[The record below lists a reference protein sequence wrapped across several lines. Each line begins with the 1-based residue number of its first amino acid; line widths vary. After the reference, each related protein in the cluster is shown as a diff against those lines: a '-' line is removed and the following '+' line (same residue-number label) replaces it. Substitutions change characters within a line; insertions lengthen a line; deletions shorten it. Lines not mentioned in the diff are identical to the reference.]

1 MKLDLTDADFAR
13 LARFLHDTA
22 GLVFDDTRRDS
33 LGYALGERL
42 PRTPFSEVTPYLDH
56 VMSAEGAEERQQL
69 IDEVTIPETFFFR
82 NPPQIRALGRQ
93 VLPELLRTH
102 SDSKRLVIWSA
113 GCSSGEEPY
122 TVAMLLLEMIPD
134 IREWDVRIIATDVSQ
149 RALTAARRGRYGQR
163 SVQLA
168 DAERVGRF
176 FDLDNGD
183 YVVKPE
189 VRALVTFRLH
199 NLVTDPSP
207 FLTREVDLVL
217 CRNVTIYFDRDTTRS
232 LMDRFH
238 RSLDDGGYLFLG
250 HAETLWQ
257 ITDAF
262 RLVTL
267 GDAFVYR
274 RIDPPKVERRIGLG
288 ALKAFGWR
296 SGSPQHTAEPAPAP
310 TVTSPAPAAVV
321 GPVDVPAQ
329 AVPGGRPA
337 PASPRLHTHVR
348 EPAPAPVQPVFDYLP
363 SLQLVHQELK
373 AGRYLL
379 AAEMAESLA
388 AREPLLA
395 EAHYLRGMALCNQ
408 GRDRDALDPLRKAV
422 FLDSNSGFA
431 HFLLAGALSRL
442 GESSA
447 AAVSYRA
454 AAETLGRRAGD
465 AVAAE
470 LGGRSIAELVVLCRS
485 LAGTSEDKAK
495 RATSGGRA

>member
-1 MKLDLTDADFAR
+1 MKLDFSDADFAR
-13 LARFLHDTA
+13 LTRFLHDVA
-22 GLVFDDTRRDS
+22 GLVFDETRRDS

-42 PRTPFSEVTPYLDH
+42 PHTRFSEVTAYLDH
-56 VMSAEGAEERQQL
+56 VMSPEGAEERQQL
-69 IDEVTIPETFFFR
+69 LDEVTIPETYFFR

-93 VLPELLRTH
+93 VLPELVRANAE
-102 SDSKRLVIWSA
+102 SKRLVIWSA
-113 GCSSGEEPY
+113 GCSTGEEPY
-122 TVAMLLLEMIPD
+122 TVAMLLIELIPD
-134 IREWDVRIIATDVSQ
+134 HRDWDIRIIATDVSQ
-149 RALTAARRGRYGQR
+149 RALAAARRGRYGQR

-176 FDLDNGD
+176 FDYEHGD

-189 VRALVTFRLH
+189 VRSLVTFRHH

-207 FLTREVDLVL
+207 FLSREIDLVL
-217 CRNVTIYFDRDTTRS
+217 CRNVTIYFNRETTRG
-232 LMDRFH
+232 LMERFH
-238 RSLDDGGYLFLG
+238 HSLADGGYLFLG

-262 RLVTL
+262 VLVTL

-274 RIDPPKVERRIGLG
+274 RVDPPKPERKIGLG
-288 ALKAFGWR
+288 SLKAFGWR
-296 SGSPQHTAEPAPAP
+296 NGAGPERVEVPVQPPPARPPAP
-310 TVTSPAPAAVV
+310 VSS
-321 GPVDVPAQ
+321 
-329 AVPGGRPA
+329 
-337 PASPRLHTHVR
+337 ASLLSRLQLPVR
-348 EPAPAPVQPVFDYLP
+348 EPAPAPAPAAPVVDYLP
-363 SLQLVHQELK
+363 SLRLVHQELA

-408 GRDRDALDPLRKAV
+408 GRDRDALDSLRKAV
-422 FLDSNSGFA
+422 YLDSNAGFA
-431 HFLLAGALSRL
+431 HFLLAGALARL
-442 GESSA
+442 GESA
-447 AAVSYRA
+447 AAAASYRA

-485 LAGTSEDKAK
+485 LAGSSEQRVRDAVQ
-495 RATSGGRA
+495 GGR

>member
-1 MKLDLTDADFAR
+1 MKLDLTDTDFAR
-13 LARFLHDTA
+13 LTRFLHDTA
-22 GLVFDDTRRDS
+22 GLVFDDSRRDS
-33 LGYALGERL
+33 LGYALGERI
-42 PRTPFSEVTPYLDH
+42 PRTEFTDVTPYLDH
-56 VMSAEGAEERQQL
+56 VMSPDGVEERQHL
-69 IDEVTIPETFFFR
+69 LDEVTIPETYFFR

-93 VLPELLRTH
+93 VLPELVRANAE
-102 SDSKRLVIWSA
+102 SKRLVIWSA
-113 GCSSGEEPY
+113 GCSTGEEPY
-122 TVAMLLLEMIPD
+122 TVAMLLLELIPD
-134 IREWDVRIIATDVSQ
+134 IRDWDVRIIATDVSQ
-149 RALTAARRGRYGQR
+149 RALSAARRGRYGQR

-176 FDLDNGD
+176 FDFENGD

-189 VRALVTFRLH
+189 VRALVSFRHH

-207 FLTREVDLVL
+207 FFNREIDLVL
-217 CRNVTIYFDRDTTRS
+217 CRNVTIYFNRETTRG

-238 RSLDDGGYLFLG
+238 RSLTDGGYLFLG

-288 ALKAFGWR
+288 TLKAFGWR
-296 SGSPQHTAEPAPAP
+296 AGAGP
-310 TVTSPAPAAVV
+310 
-321 GPVDVPAQ
+321 GPVEAPEPSVPQ
-329 AVPGGRPA
+329 QSPPFVPPA
-337 PASPRLHTHVR
+337 NPARLLSRLQIPVR
-348 EPAPAPVQPVFDYLP
+348 EPQPVIPAPGPAAPLVDYLP
-363 SLQLVHQELK
+363 SLQRVHAELA

-388 AREPLLA
+388 AHEPLLA

-408 GRDRDALDPLRKAV
+408 GRDRDALESLRKAV
-422 FLDSNSGFA
+422 YLDANAGFA
-431 HFLLAGALSRL
+431 HFLLAGALARL
-442 GESSA
+442 GEDA
-447 AAVSYRA
+447 AAAQSYRA

-470 LGGRSIAELVVLCRS
+470 LGGRSIAELIVLCRS
-485 LAGTSEDKAK
+485 LAGSVEE
-495 RATSGGRA
+495 RSRGIVSGGR

>member
-1 MKLDLTDADFAR
+1 MKLDLTDSDFSR
-13 LARFLHDTA
+13 LTRFLHDAA
-22 GLVFDDTRRDS
+22 GLVFDDSRRDS

-42 PRTPFSEVTPYLDH
+42 PRTGFTDVTPYLDH
-56 VMSAEGAEERQQL
+56 VMSPEGAEERQQL
-69 IDEVTIPETFFFR
+69 LDEVTIPETYFFR

-93 VLPELLRTH
+93 VLPELVRANAE
-102 SDSKRLVIWSA
+102 SKRLVIWSA
-113 GCSSGEEPY
+113 GCSTGEEPY
-122 TVAMLLLEMIPD
+122 TVAMLLLELIPD
-134 IREWDVRIIATDVSQ
+134 HREWDIRIIATDVSQ
-149 RALTAARRGRYGQR
+149 RALAAARKARYGQR

-168 DAERVGRF
+168 DAERVERF
-176 FDLDNGD
+176 FDLDHGD

-189 VRALVTFRLH
+189 VRALVTFRHH

-207 FLTREVDLVL
+207 FLSREIDLVL
-217 CRNVTIYFDRDTTRS
+217 CRNVTIYFNRETTRG

-238 RSLDDGGYLFLG
+238 RSLTDGGYLFLG

-274 RIDPPKVERRIGLG
+274 RIDPPKVERKIGLG
-288 ALKAFGWR
+288 SLKAFGWR
-296 SGSPQHTAEPAPAP
+296 NGAGPERVEVPVQPSPENLPAP
-310 TVTSPAPAAVV
+310 VAV
-321 GPVDVPAQ
+321 
-329 AVPGGRPA
+329 
-337 PASPRLHTHVR
+337 SSLLSRLQIPVR
-348 EPAPAPVQPVFDYLP
+348 EPAVAPAPVAPVMDYLP

-388 AREPLLA
+388 SREPLLA

-408 GRDRDALDPLRKAV
+408 GRDRDALDSLRKAV
-422 FLDSNSGFA
+422 YLDSNAGFA
-431 HFLLAGALSRL
+431 HFLLAGALARL
-442 GESSA
+442 GESA
-447 AAVSYRA
+447 AAATSYRA

-470 LGGRSIAELVVLCRS
+470 LGGRSIAELIVLCRS
-485 LAGTSEDKAK
+485 LAGSSEE
-495 RATSGGRA
+495 RSRGTVSGGR